1 MNNGYYYNDNNINML
16 PQMQIM
22 QNNPNDNDKN
32 ILITSQNII
41 SSQKNQIRVDK
52 NQYEKEIKE
61 LKDLREE

>member
-52 NQYEKEIKE
+52 NQYKNK
-61 LKDLREE
+61 